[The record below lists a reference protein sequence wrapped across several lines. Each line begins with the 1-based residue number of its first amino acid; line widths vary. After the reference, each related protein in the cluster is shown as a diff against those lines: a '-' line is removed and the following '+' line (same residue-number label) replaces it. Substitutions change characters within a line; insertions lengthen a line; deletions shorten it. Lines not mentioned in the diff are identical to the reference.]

1 MANKVFK
8 TLDEQIEILKN
19 RGLVV
24 EDEKEARD
32 ILLREN
38 YFFINGYRHLFTKEK
53 GKDIFIDGTTFNEL
67 YATFVFDRRLRNIF
81 FKYLLVVENNMK
93 SIISYQLSRKYGYK
107 EKEYLNPDNFNQD
120 PLRRRQVNDVISKM
134 KRQIR
139 VNGDKHTATMHYMNK
154 YGYIPLWILV
164 KVLSFGILSE
174 LYSILKY
181 DDQIDIA
188 EKYHISPDVL
198 GTYLSITANFRNLC
212 AHEEILYDYRTQR
225 IIPDSPVHSKL
236 NIEKD
241 YDGYKYGKN
250 DLFALLIMLKTF
262 LTDKEFRGLVYEIG
276 FVIDKM
282 DQVVNTVSLDS
293 ILHKIGF
300 PSNWKDIV
308 EL

>member
-19 RGLVV
+19 RGLVI

-32 ILLREN
+32 VLLREN

-188 EKYHISPDVL
+188 EKYCISPDVL
-198 GTYLSITANFRNLC
+198 GTYLAITANFRNLC

-225 IIPDSPVHSKL
+225 IIPDSPIHSKL

>member
-19 RGLVV
+19 RGLVI

-32 ILLREN
+32 VLLREN

-53 GKDIFIDGTTFNEL
+53 GKDIFLDGTTFNEL

-93 SIISYQLSRKYGYK
+93 SIISYQLSRKYGY
-107 EKEYLNPDNFNQD
+107 
-120 PLRRRQVNDVISKM
+120 
-134 KRQIR
+134 
-139 VNGDKHTATMHYMNK
+139 
-154 YGYIPLWILV
+154 IPLWILV

-188 EKYHISPDVL
+188 EKYCISPDVL
-198 GTYLSITANFRNLC
+198 WTYLAITANFRNLC

-225 IIPDSPVHSKL
+225 IIPDSPIHSKL

>member
-8 TLDEQIEILKN
+8 TLDEQIDILKN
-19 RGLVV
+19 RGLVI

-32 ILLREN
+32 VLLREN

-53 GKDIFIDGTTFNEL
+53 GKDLFIDGTTFNEL
-67 YATFVFDRRLRNIF
+67 YATFIFDRRLRNIF

-107 EKEYLNPDNFNQD
+107 EKEYLNPENFNQD
-120 PLRRRQVNDVISKM
+120 PLRRRQVNDVVSKM

-174 LYSILKY
+174 LYAILKY

-188 EKYHISPDVL
+188 EKYHVSPDVL

-225 IIPDSPVHSKL
+225 IIPDSPIHAQL

-276 FVIDKM
+276 YAIDQM
-282 DQVVNTVSLDS
+282 DQVVNTVSLES
-293 ILHKIGF
+293 ILNKIGF
-300 PSNWKDIV
+300 PDNWKDIIEV
-308 EL
+308 